1 MATSARLTSK
11 GIRLESQRLFLA
23 ARPGWYPDGWGF
35 AVLRSKNVGFWVDF
49 FKSDEGKTGP
59 TSLSPK
65 NRFGGLG
72 SFRVVEIGWTNFY

>member
-1 MATSARLTSK
+1 MVGAS
-11 GIRLESQRLFLA
+11 LFL
-23 ARPGWYPDGWGF
+23 GQKMW
-35 AVLRSKNVGFWVDF
+35 VFWVDF
-49 FKSDEGKTGP
+49 FKSDEGKTGL

>member
-1 MATSARLTSK
+1 M
-11 GIRLESQRLFLA
+11 
-23 ARPGWYPDGWGF
+23 
-35 AVLRSKNVGFWVDF
+35 GFWVDF